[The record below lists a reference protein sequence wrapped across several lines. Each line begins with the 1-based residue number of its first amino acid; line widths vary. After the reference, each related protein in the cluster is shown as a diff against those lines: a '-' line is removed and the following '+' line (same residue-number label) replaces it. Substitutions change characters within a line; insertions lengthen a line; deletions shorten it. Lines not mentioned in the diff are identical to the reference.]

1 MTGMSDPL
9 TSISEGSEPPPMDE
23 RGRSQILL
31 QLFAEHLADSTVP
44 TAARDLYL
52 QAVGDCGD
60 ILRTDD
66 PRSQLSVIESAKN
79 RIRGLA

>member
-1 MTGMSDPL
+1 MTDPL
-9 TSISEGSEPPPMDE
+9 TSISEGVPPPHIDE
-23 RGRSQILL
+23 RQRTQILL
-31 QLFAEHLADSTVP
+31 QLFAEHLADTTVP
-44 TAARDLYL
+44 GGARDLYL
-52 QAVGDCGD
+52 QAVADCGD